1 MTSGYQYKAKLAF
14 VVLVD
19 DGWLRIQICTK
30 KEKRNMNLIVN
41 KLNGKCM
48 RELYRSANQEANY
61 CSQPFITALIIM
73 LLKFLVFKV
82 ISLLNSST
90 YRYDDGK
97 DGRVWETQTRHDD
110 HIFVI

>member
-30 KEKRNMNLIVN
+30 KERGNMNLIVN

-48 RELYRSANQEANY
+48 RELTELLIRKQIIVVNLSL
-61 CSQPFITALIIM
+61 QP
-73 LLKFLVFKV
+73 
-82 ISLLNSST
+82 S
-90 YRYDDGK
+90 
-97 DGRVWETQTRHDD
+97 
-110 HIFVI
+110 